1 MSETPK
7 YDDAN
12 IFAKILRGEIPCH
25 KVYEDDHFIAFMD
38 VMPQMPGH
46 TLVVP
51 KAPSRNLLD
60 ASPDMLARLLPT
72 VQKIARAVKHA
83 FAAEGITISQFNE
96 HAGGQTVFHLHVHVI
111 PRHEDA
117 PMKHHARGFAP
128 KEELEA
134 NAEKIRAELGG
145 GA

>member
-1 MSETPK
+1 MPAPTA
-7 YDDAN
+7 YDPDN

-25 KVYEDDHFIAFMD
+25 KVYEDDAFVAFMD
-38 VMPQMPGH
+38 VMPQTPGH
-46 TLVVP
+46 TLVLP
-51 KAPSRNLLD
+51 KAACRNLLD
-60 ASPDMLARLLPT
+60 APPDVLARLLPM
-72 VQKIARAVKHA
+72 VQRVAHAVKKGMG
-83 FAAEGITISQFNE
+83 AEGITISQFNE

-134 NAEKIRAELGG
+134 NAEKIRAAL
-145 GA
+145 A